1 MCIRDRLKDKL
12 NPVTVLHGTK
22 TNINRSKP
30 PTSRSIHMSNL
41 SDLKPGIWNVDAS
54 HSEVGFTAR
63 HLMVSKVR
71 GQFKDF
77 AAVVTV
83 AQPFDRSTLEAT
95 VQMASIDT
103 NSTDRDTHVK
113 SADFF
118 DVDNNPVMTFKST
131 KVSDNTLEGLLT
143 IKGITKPASFDLDF
157 GGVSADP
164 WRGIRAGFEATTELN
179 RKDFDLSWNVAV
191 EGGGVL
197 VGEKVKIVLDVQLV
211 LA

>member
-1 MCIRDRLKDKL
+1 
-12 NPVTVLHGTK
+12 
-22 TNINRSKP
+22 
-30 PTSRSIHMSNL
+30 MSNL
-41 SDLKPGIWNVDAS
+41 SDLKPGIWNLDAS

-83 AQPFDRSTLEAT
+83 AQPFELSTVEAT
-95 VQMASIDT
+95 VQLASLDT
-103 NSTDRDTHVK
+103 NSADRDTHLK

-131 KVSDNTLEGLLT
+131 KVTDDSLQGDLT
-143 IKGITKPASFDLDF
+143 IKGVTRPVKFDLDF
-157 GGVSADP
+157 GGISADP
-164 WRGIRAGFEATTELN
+164 WGGTRAGFEATAEIN
-179 RKDFDLSWNVAV
+179 RKDFDLSWNVAI

-197 VGEKVKIVLDVQLV
+197 VGEKVKIALDVQLV
-211 LA
+211 QTADVPV

>member
-1 MCIRDRLKDKL
+1 
-12 NPVTVLHGTK
+12 
-22 TNINRSKP
+22 
-30 PTSRSIHMSNL
+30 MSNL
-41 SDLKPGIWNVDAS
+41 SDLKPGSWTVDAS

-83 AQPFDRSTLEAT
+83 AQPFEQSTVEAT
-95 VQMASIDT
+95 VQLASIDT
-103 NSTDRDTHVK
+103 NSPDRDTHLK

-118 DVDNNPVMTFKST
+118 DVENNPAMTFKST
-131 KVSDNTLEGLLT
+131 KVTDDALEGLLT
-143 IKGITKPASFDLDF
+143 IKGVTKPVTFDLDF

-164 WRGIRAGFEATTELN
+164 WGGTRAGFEATTEIN
-179 RKDFDLSWNVAV
+179 RKDFDLSWNVAI

-197 VGEKVKIVLDVQLV
+197 VGEKVKIALDVQLV
-211 LA
+211 LAPVVEPVPA

>member
-1 MCIRDRLKDKL
+1 
-12 NPVTVLHGTK
+12 
-22 TNINRSKP
+22 
-30 PTSRSIHMSNL
+30 MSNL

-77 AAVVTV
+77 AAVVTL
-83 AQPFDRSTLEAT
+83 AQPFEQSSVEAT
-95 VQMASIDT
+95 VQMASVDT
-103 NSTDRDTHVK
+103 NSADRDTHVK
-113 SADFF
+113 SGDFF
-118 DVDNNPVMTFKST
+118 DVDNHPVMTFKST
-131 KVSDNTLEGLLT
+131 KVSDHSLEGLLT
-143 IKGITKPASFDLDF
+143 IKGVSKPVSFDLDF

-164 WRGIRAGFEATTELN
+164 WGGTRAGFEATTEIN
-179 RKDFDLSWNVAV
+179 RKDFGLSWNVAV

-197 VGEKVKIVLDVQLV
+197 VGEKVKIALDVQLV

>member
-1 MCIRDRLKDKL
+1 
-12 NPVTVLHGTK
+12 
-22 TNINRSKP
+22 
-30 PTSRSIHMSNL
+30 MSNL

-83 AQPFDRSTLEAT
+83 AQPFEHSSVEAT
-95 VQMASIDT
+95 VQMASVDT
-103 NSTDRDTHVK
+103 NSADRDTHVK

-118 DVDNNPVMTFKST
+118 DVDNNPTMTFTSS
-131 KVSDNTLEGLLT
+131 KVTDHSLEGLLT
-143 IKGITKPASFDLDF
+143 IKGVSKPVSFDLEF

-164 WRGIRAGFEATTELN
+164 WGGTRAGFEATTEIN
-179 RKDFDLSWNVAV
+179 RKDFGLSWNVAI
-191 EGGGVL
+191 EGGGAL
-197 VGEKVKIVLDVQLV
+197 VGEKVKITLDVQLV
-211 LA
+211 QPADVPA